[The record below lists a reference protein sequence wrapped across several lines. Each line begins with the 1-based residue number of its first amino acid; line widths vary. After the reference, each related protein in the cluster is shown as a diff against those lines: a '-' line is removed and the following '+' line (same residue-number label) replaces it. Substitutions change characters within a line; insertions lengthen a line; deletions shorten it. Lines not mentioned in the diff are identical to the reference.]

1 MSITYDKI
9 KDVNKDLSK
18 TPIKGKD
25 YIEVNQRVKAFRQLI
40 PNGRIDTNIIRLE
53 NGICTIKAE
62 VYDEN
67 GNMLASGIAEE
78 KESSS
83 FINKTSYVENCETSA
98 VGRAL
103 GFLGIGIDT
112 SICTAEELKNA
123 INNQQRPSEEQRNY
137 QSEKQNVKQDVK
149 PKKLG
154 DEQRN
159 YQSEI
164 NTYSA
169 LLAENS
175 KQSPDDWKQAAK
187 AAYET
192 DKGQADV
199 LIKWWNKTNKD
210 KQ

>member
-1 MSITYDKI
+1 MSITYDRI

-25 YIEVNQRVKAFRQLI
+25 YIEVNQRVKAFRQLV

-53 NGICTIKAE
+53 NGICTVKAE

-123 INNQQRPSEEQRNY
+123 INNQQQPGE
-137 QSEKQNVKQDVK
+137 
-149 PKKLG
+149 
-154 DEQRN
+154 EQRN

-169 LLAENS
+169 LLANNS
-175 KQSPDDWKQAAK
+175 EQSAEEWVAK
-187 AAYET
+187 AKEKYST
-192 DKGQADV
+192 PKGQADV

>member
-1 MSITYDKI
+1 MSITYDRI

-25 YIEVNQRVKAFRQLI
+25 YIEVNQRVKAFRQLV

-53 NGICTIKAE
+53 NDICTIKAE
-62 VYDEN
+62 VYDES

-123 INNQQRPSEEQRNY
+123 INNQQQPGE
-137 QSEKQNVKQDVK
+137 
-149 PKKLG
+149 
-154 DEQRN
+154 EQRN

-169 LLAENS
+169 LLANNS
-175 KQSPDDWKQAAK
+175 EQSAEEWVAK
-187 AAYET
+187 AKEKYST
-192 DKGQADV
+192 LKGQADV
-199 LIKWWNKTNKD
+199 LIKWWNKTNKN